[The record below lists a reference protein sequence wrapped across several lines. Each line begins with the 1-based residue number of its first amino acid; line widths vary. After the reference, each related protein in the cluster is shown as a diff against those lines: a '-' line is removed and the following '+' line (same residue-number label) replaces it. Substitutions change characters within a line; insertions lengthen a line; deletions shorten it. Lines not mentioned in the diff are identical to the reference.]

1 MGKYEEVKRDERGTG
16 QLGSINGVSMGKYEE
31 VKRDERG
38 TEWETTRVVSMGKCE
53 EVTKRRERNRTTR
66 VVSMG
71 KFEEVK
77 RDERGTGQ
85 LG

>member
-1 MGKYEEVKRDERGTG
+1 MGK
-16 QLGSINGVSMGKYEE
+16 NEE

-38 TEWETTRVVSMGKCE
+38 TETTRVVSLGKNE
-53 EVTKRRERNRTTR
+53 EVT
-66 VVSMG
+66 
-71 KFEEVK
+71 

>member
-1 MGKYEEVKRDERGTG
+1 MGKNEEVDRD
-16 QLGSINGVSMGKYEE
+16 
-31 VKRDERG
+31 
-38 TEWETTRVVSMGKCE
+38 
-53 EVTKRRERNRTTR
+53 ERNRTTR

-71 KFEEVK
+71 KYEEVD

>member
-1 MGKYEEVKRDERGTG
+1 MGKYEEVNRD
-16 QLGSINGVSMGKYEE
+16 
-31 VKRDERG
+31 
-38 TEWETTRVVSMGKCE
+38 
-53 EVTKRRERNRTTR
+53 ERNRTTR

-71 KFEEVK
+71 KYEEVD

>member
-1 MGKYEEVKRDERGTG
+1 MRKNEEVKRD
-16 QLGSINGVSMGKYEE
+16 
-31 VKRDERG
+31 
-38 TEWETTRVVSMGKCE
+38 
-53 EVTKRRERNRTTR
+53 ERNRTTR

-71 KFEEVK
+71 KNEEVN